1 MGYVPGIY
9 LIQFFVFFFERRV
22 HIFTQYIYLG
32 CGTVS
37 IGNGTLSSI
46 MLLTPPAPS
55 LILTLS
61 SPSPDRASCRAL
73 REGWEEVDGESLS
86 SLPSSESVK
95 AAIVVNPGCNVAKL
109 FCEFESAFFPKKKM
123 GISFKELA

>member
-1 MGYVPGIY
+1 MTWDIY
-9 LIQFFVFFFERRV
+9 TFLIQSFVFERKV
-22 HIFTQYIYLG
+22 HVFTQYIYLG

-37 IGNGTLSSI
+37 IRNGTLSSI

-55 LILTLS
+55 LVPTLS

-73 REGWEEVDGESLS
+73 GEGWEGVEGESLS

-95 AAIVVNPGCNVAKL
+95 AAIVVNPGCNV
-109 FCEFESAFFPKKKM
+109 EQT
-123 GISFKELA
+123 